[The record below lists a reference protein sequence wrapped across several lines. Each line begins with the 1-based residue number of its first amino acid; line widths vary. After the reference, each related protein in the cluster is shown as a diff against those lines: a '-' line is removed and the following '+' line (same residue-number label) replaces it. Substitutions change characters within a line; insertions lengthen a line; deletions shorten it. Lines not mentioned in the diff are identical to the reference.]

1 MESSDKIVANQI
13 KEFNHGLR
21 LLASHLTNARQDF
34 RDFSA
39 ETKTRGNFIFL
50 RRRLNVNQR
59 ISGSRL
65 ICDLEKLVEN
75 QELKTCVYSSLI
87 STCTKL
93 NDELR

>member
-21 LLASHLTNARQDF
+21 LLASHLSNARQDF

-39 ETKTRGNFIFL
+39 ETKTRGKKIL
-50 RRRLNVNQR
+50 RGRNNINQR
-59 ISGSRL
+59 ILGSRL